1 MKKSCLF
8 GFTLLSLIYPAILA
22 AGLRAPE
29 RGFVSRRP
37 AENWQE
43 ALISGNGKIGALVMS
58 EPQDEIIIFS
68 HERLFMPWYKILP
81 LVDLK
86 PHMNK
91 IRELIE
97 KGRYEDAA
105 RLGVE
110 ISDRHGYNV
119 ESVHYGMRWP
129 DPFVPAF
136 DLSVKMGGGE
146 ISEYGR
152 SLDWQTGVAKVQWA
166 DDKGAFIRRLFVSR
180 ADGVAVLS
188 IIGGHGAKVDCLLS
202 LTTRPGEDE
211 QNEDDEDEEDE
222 NEEDEGGLFEE
233 GIKEIVI
240 EAEGPWMSY
249 QGSFKKAYHSSIEG
263 YEGLAKVVT
272 DGGTVKTENKSIKVS
287 GAKEVVVLVWLDVL
301 YDLSKSKLSEQ
312 KARLDRLKADFD
324 HLLKKHEK
332 IHGEIFN
339 RMRLDLGGS
348 EKDRSLPVEKLFAK
362 TKLGRLNKALLEKQF
377 DACRYAVLS
386 STGDWPPALQ
396 GIWTGTWRP
405 NWQGDFTI
413 DGNIQSAIASMLMA
427 NMPECME
434 AYINYTELFL
444 PHFRENARQIY
455 GYRGILMP
463 SRTSVHGYLNHF
475 SYDFMWLYWTAS
487 APWAAHYFY
496 DYYLYTGDR
505 EFLRDRAVPFM
516 KEAVLFYEDFL
527 YEGDDGKYVF
537 NPSYSPENTPRNSD
551 SQICINATMDI
562 GFAKELFTNLI
573 AAYEELGI
581 EEEGIRRWKKML
593 TKMPDYM
600 INEDGAVREWTTEK
614 LEDNYRHRHASHLC
628 HLADWLPE
636 DIANDPKL
644 QEAFRTAIEMKM
656 RPRRKEMGGVM
667 AFGIVQLGQAATS
680 LGDAEL
686 SYECVDMIANR
697 FWRAT
702 NMTPTHDPGRIF
714 NMDTAGGLPAVIIKM
729 LVISEVGGIDLL
741 RALPKEWPSGTIEGV
756 LCRGQIEIKKL
767 SWDDKQIDVRF
778 VSEIPQNVKISVPGS
793 FKQAQIRESN
803 SDMVESLAKK
813 GKCVVA
819 VPPGELVG
827 IHFVR

>member
-1 MKKSCLF
+1 MARTKFF
-8 GFTLLSLIYPAILA
+8 GLIICAVICSS
-22 AGLRAPE
+22 GLGLEVRQPE
-29 RGFVSRRP
+29 RGFISSRP
-37 AENWQE
+37 AGNWEE
-43 ALISGNGKIGALVMS
+43 ALISGNGTIGALVMS

-81 LVDLK
+81 LVDLS

-91 IRELIE
+91 IRDLID
-97 KGRYEDAA
+97 KGKYADAA
-105 RLGVE
+105 RLGVT

-166 DDKGAFIRRLFVSR
+166 DDKGTFARRLFVSR

-188 IIGGHGAKVDCLLS
+188 ITREGDEKIDCDVS
-202 LTTRPGEDE
+202 LVTMPY
-211 QNEDDEDEEDE
+211 EDEEDE
-222 NEEDEGGLFEE
+222 NEEDEGDLFEE

-249 QGSFKKAYHSSIEG
+249 QGSFKKSYHSSIQG
-263 YEGLAKVVT
+263 YEGLARVVT
-272 DGGTVKTENKSIKVS
+272 RGGAVKSEKKGVKVK
-287 GAKEVVVLVWLDVL
+287 GADEVLVLVWLDVL
-301 YDLSKSKLSEQ
+301 YDLSKSKLREQ
-312 KARLDRLKADFD
+312 KARLELLKADFD
-324 HLLKKHEK
+324 FLLDRHVQM
-332 IHGEIFN
+332 HGEIFN

-348 EKDRSLPVEKLFAK
+348 EGDRGLSSEELFAK
-362 TKLGRLNKALLEKQF
+362 TKLGNLNKALLEKQF

-434 AYINYTELFL
+434 AYLSYTELFL
-444 PHFRENARQIY
+444 PHFRQNARHTY
-455 GYRGILMP
+455 GCRGILMP
-463 SRTSVHGYLNHF
+463 SRVSAHGYLNHF
-475 SYDFMWLYWTAS
+475 SHDFMWLYWTAS
-487 APWAAHYFY
+487 APWAAHFFY
-496 DYYLYTGDR
+496 DYYLYTNDT
-505 EFLRDRAVPFM
+505 EFLRGRAVPFM
-516 KEAVLFYEDFL
+516 KEAALFYEDFL
-527 YEGDDGKYVF
+527 YEGADGKIVF
-537 NPSYSPENTPRNSD
+537 NPSYSPENEPSNSD

-573 AAYEELGI
+573 AACEELGI
-581 EEEGIRRWKKML
+581 EEDGVRRWKKML
-593 TKMPDYM
+593 TKMPEYM
-600 INEDGAVREWTTEK
+600 INDDGAVKEWTTDK

-644 QEAFRTAIEMKM
+644 KEAFRTAIEMKM
-656 RPRRKEMGGVM
+656 RPRRREGGGVM

-686 SYECVDMIANR
+686 SYEAVDMIANR
-697 FWRAT
+697 FWRPT
-702 NMTPTHDPGRIF
+702 NMTPTHDPGEIF

-729 LVISEVGGIDLL
+729 LVYSERGKIVLL
-741 RALPKEWPSGTIEGV
+741 QALPKQWPSGLIEGV
-756 LCRGQIEIKKL
+756 LCRGQIEVKRLK
-767 SWDDKQIDVRF
+767 WDDRRVELSL
-778 VSEIPQNVKISVPGS
+778 VSQIPQNIAISIPRG
-793 FKQAQIRESN
+793 FKE
-803 SDMVESLAKK
+803 VELTK
-813 GKCVVA
+813 GDADIVENRNKQGECVVA
-819 VPPGELVG
+819 LVPGELVELY
-827 IHFVR
+827 FVR

>member
-1 MKKSCLF
+1 MKKSCLL
-8 GFTLLSLIYPAILA
+8 GFTLLSLIYPAIFA

-29 RGFVSRRP
+29 RGFVSMRP
-37 AENWQE
+37 AENWEE

-58 EPQDEIIIFS
+58 EPLEEAIIFS

-81 LVDLK
+81 LVDLS
-86 PHMNK
+86 PHIDK

-146 ISEYGR
+146 ISEYAR
-152 SLDWQTGVAKVQWA
+152 SLDWATGVATVRYV
-166 DDKGAFIRRLFVSR
+166 DDKGAFSRRLFVSR
-180 ADGVAVLS
+180 ADNLAVLS
-188 IIGGHGAKVDCLLS
+188 ITGQDGEKIDCELALA
-202 LTTRPGEDE
+202 TRPSEARDEDDDEEEDE
-211 QNEDDEDEEDE
+211 EEDEEDAPLT
-222 NEEDEGGLFEE
+222 D
-233 GIKEIVI
+233 GIKQTLIK
-240 EAEGPWMSY
+240 ADAPWLSY
-249 QGSFKKAYHSSIEG
+249 QSSFNRVYHASIQG

-272 DGGTVKTENKSIKVS
+272 DGQTTQTGSNTIKVS

-301 YDLSKSKLSEQ
+301 YDLSKSKISEQ
-312 KARLDRLKADFD
+312 KARLDQLKTDFD
-324 HLLKKHEK
+324 YLLKRHEK

-339 RMRLDLGGS
+339 RVRLDLGGT
-348 EKDRSLPVEKLFAK
+348 EEDRQLPAEKLFAK
-362 TKLGRLNKALLEKQF
+362 TKLGKLNKALLEKQF
-377 DACRYAVLS
+377 DACRYGVFS

-396 GIWTGTWRP
+396 GVWTGTWSP

-463 SRTSVHGYLNHF
+463 SRTSTHGYLNHF

-487 APWAAHYFY
+487 APWAAHHFY

-505 EFLRDRAVPFM
+505 EFLKDRTVPFM
-516 KEAVLFYEDFL
+516 KDVALFYEDFL
-527 YEGDDGKYVF
+527 YEGPGGKYVF
-537 NPSYSPENTPRNSD
+537 NPSYSPENTPSNSD

-573 AAYEELGI
+573 AACEELGI
-581 EEEGIRRWKKML
+581 EEQGIRRWKKML
-593 TKMPDYM
+593 GKMPDYM

-628 HLADWLPE
+628 HLADRLPE

-656 RPRRKEMGGVM
+656 RPRRKEGGGVM

-702 NMTPTHDPGRIF
+702 NMTPTHDPGGVF
-714 NMDTAGGLPAVIIKM
+714 NMDSAGGLPAVIIKM
-729 LVISEVGGIDLL
+729 LVMSEVGGIDLL
-741 RALPKEWPSGTIEGV
+741 PALPKQWPSGTIEGV

-767 SWDDKQIDVRF
+767 SWDDEQIDVRF

-793 FKQAQIRESN
+793 FTEAEIRESN

-819 VPPGELVG
+819 VPPGELIE
-827 IHFVR
+827 IHVVR